1 MADDRH
7 KQPVTV
13 SRNDLYQRVW
23 ELPMARLAAEYGIS
37 GNGLAKICDRLKIPY
52 PPRGYWAKKA
62 AGKAVV
68 EYRLPEPDVGTPL
81 EGTITPTPEPVPPPE
96 LPTELQATLVAARTE
111 NSKISVPVRLVR
123 PPTTR

>member
-1 MADDRH
+1 
-7 KQPVTV
+7 
-13 SRNDLYQRVW
+13 
-23 ELPMARLAAEYGIS
+23 MARLAAEYGIS

-81 EGTITPTPEPVPPPE
+81 EVTITPTPEPVPPPE